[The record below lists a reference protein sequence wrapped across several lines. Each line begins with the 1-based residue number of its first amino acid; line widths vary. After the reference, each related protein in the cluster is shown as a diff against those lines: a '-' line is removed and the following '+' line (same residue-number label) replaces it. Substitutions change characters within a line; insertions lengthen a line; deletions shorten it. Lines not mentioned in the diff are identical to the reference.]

1 MKRRILIIAFLV
13 ICAKMLAP
21 GTGEA
26 TILRDES
33 IAPYQKLW
41 EAICLVESHNNTT
54 ALNRKEMAF
63 GVAQIRECR
72 LRDYV
77 KRTGKQLIL
86 KDCYDYKTSKSIFMF
101 YASKYQPDDILGIS
115 RMWNGRSKA
124 NRYYAKVKQQLNTI

>member
-1 MKRRILIIAFLV
+1 MKKMMLFVIYILANASLF
-13 ICAKMLAP
+13 AP

-26 TILRDES
+26 AIFREEP

-41 EAICLVESHNNTT
+41 EAICLVESHNNPT

-77 KRTGKQLIL
+77 KRTGKQLTL

-101 YASKYQPDDILGIS
+101 YVSKFQPDDILGIS
-115 RMWNGRSKA
+115 RMWNGKSVKNKYYHNVLKA
-124 NRYYAKVKQQLNTI
+124 LI